1 MAYVNDNRFITTGF
15 DTVSFDAEAKKARL
29 ITYSGVTSSLMLREQ
44 LQIVTPSFFYFYTV
58 HLFLCSVIKYSS
70 VFIVIF
76 PAIGSSYMSVQLLLI
91 SLEVLSLIFKDPSNK
106 FIW

>member
-15 DTVSFDAEAKKARL
+15 DTVSFDAEAIKACL
-29 ITYSGVTSSLMLREQ
+29 IILSGVTSSLMIREQ

-58 HLFLCSVIKYSS
+58 HLFLCSVIKNSS

-76 PAIGSSYMSVQLLLI
+76 PAKGAGYISVQSLLV
-91 SLEVLSLIFKDPSNK
+91 SLEVHSLRFKDTSNK
-106 FIW
+106 FFW